1 MRPAIEC
8 LLEALQALAVELD
21 KEVKLSSDSE
31 KAMQLVISLTRLSQ
45 LIEDVQTGIVINKPR
60 GGATGA

>member
-21 KEVKLSSDSE
+21 KEVKLASDSE

-45 LIEDVQTGIVINKPR
+45 LIEDIQVGVVLNKPPKDD
-60 GGATGA
+60 

>member
-21 KEVKLSSDSE
+21 KEVKLASDSE

-45 LIEDVQTGIVINKPR
+45 LIEDIQVGVVLNKAPKDD
-60 GGATGA
+60 

>member
-21 KEVKLSSDSE
+21 KEVKLASDSE

-45 LIEDVQTGIVINKPR
+45 LIEDIQVGVVLNKPPKED
-60 GGATGA
+60 

>member
-45 LIEDVQTGIVINKPR
+45 LIEDIQVGVVLNKAPKDD
-60 GGATGA
+60 

>member
-21 KEVKLSSDSE
+21 HEVKNAADSE
-31 KAMQLVISLTRLSQ
+31 KAMQLVLNLTRLSQ
-45 LIEDVQTGIVINKPR
+45 LIEDVQTGMVINKPR
-60 GGATGA
+60 GDTVRD

>member
-21 KEVKLSSDSE
+21 HEVKNAADSE
-31 KAMQLVISLTRLSQ
+31 KAMQLVLNLTRLSQ
-45 LIEDVQTGIVINKPR
+45 LIEDVQTGIVINR
-60 GGATGA
+60 SRNVAIRD

>member
-21 KEVKLSSDSE
+21 QEVKFASDSE

-45 LIEDVQTGIVINKPR
+45 LIEDIQVGVVLNKPPK
-60 GGATGA
+60 GD